1 LLRNGVV
8 HTPARPGAT
17 ALAVEGHEIVW
28 VGAEA
33 GADGLA
39 DEADVIVD
47 LAGALVTA
55 AFVDSHVHLA
65 STGLA
70 AAGVRLHGV
79 GSRSQALEMVAAG
92 ARSRPAVLRGVGWDE
107 TLWDDPR
114 PLTRTELDAATDGL
128 PVYLARVD
136 VHSAVI
142 SSALADRSPG
152 ITSAAGWSEDGRVER
167 DAHHVARRGADSLT
181 TSSMREDAIA
191 TALRTA
197 AARGI
202 GCVHEIGAPHL
213 SQQGDFASIDRI
225 AAREPVPSVARY
237 WGELGAFDTARELG
251 VLGLA
256 GDLCVDGSIGSH
268 TSAMREPYADRAT
281 TGHAYLTVEQLR
293 AHVVGCTRHGLQ
305 AGFHVIGDRA
315 NDLVREAL
323 HGAAEEVGRAA
334 IRAAGHRMEHLEM
347 PDAAGLA
354 LLADLGVSASTQPA
368 FDAEWGGPDGVYARR
383 LGIERAVAMNPFRS
397 MVDAGIRLAFGS
409 DSPVTPLAPWAGVR
423 AAATHRTP
431 AQRLTV
437 HEAFDAHTAG
447 GWAVAGRPGAGR
459 LVIGAPATYAVWDVP
474 AGLGPE
480 GLPRLDEADEPRCT
494 STVVAGRTIFASI
507 GLSQEDWRSPRSLT

>member
-1 LLRNGVV
+1 MVLEPVDLLHLGSDRTIGVYPLE
-8 HTPARPGAT
+8 TD
-17 ALAVEGHEIVW
+17 
-28 VGAEA
+28 
-33 GADGLA
+33 DGLA
-39 DEADVIVD
+39 LFDCGPSVCCEA
-47 LAGALVTA
+47 LE
-55 AFVDSHVHLA
+55 
-65 STGLA
+65 TGLA
-70 AAGVRLHGV
+70 ARGL
-79 GSRSQALEMVAAG
+79 ALEDVRHLLLSHIHLDHAGAAG
-92 ARSRPAVLRGVGWDE
+92 
-107 TLWDDPR
+107 TLVR
-114 PLTRTELDAATDGL
+114 RL
-128 PVYLARVD
+128 PHLQ
-136 VHSAVI
+136 VHVS
-142 SSALADRSPG
+142 
-152 ITSAAGWSEDGRVER
+152 
-167 DAHHVARRGADSLT
+167 
-181 TSSMREDAIA
+181 
-191 TALRTA
+191 
-197 AARGI
+197 
-202 GCVHEIGAPHL
+202 EIGAPHL

-281 TGHAYLTVEQLR
+281 TGHAYLTVEELR

-354 LLADLGVSASTQPA
+354 LLADLGVSASVQPA

-397 MVDAGIRLAFGS
+397 MVDAGLRLAFGS

-480 GLPRLDEADEPRCT
+480 GLPRSDEADEPRCT
-494 STVVAGRTIFASI
+494 STVVAGRTIFASTR
-507 GLSQEDWRSPRSLT
+507 LSQED

>member
-1 LLRNGVV
+1 MTRALLRNGVV
-8 HTPARPGAT
+8 YTPAHPRAT
-17 ALAVEGHEIVW
+17 ALAVHDHEIVW
-28 VGAEA
+28 VGDEA

-39 DEADVIVD
+39 GEADVTVN
-47 LAGALVTA
+47 LAGALVTP

-79 GSRSQALEMVAAG
+79 RSRSRALEMVAAA

-107 TLWDDPR
+107 SLWDDPR
-114 PLTRTELDAATDGL
+114 PLTRAELDAASDGL

-136 VHSAVI
+136 VHSAVV
-142 SSALADRSPG
+142 SSALAERSPG
-152 ITSAAGWSEDGRVER
+152 ITEAVGWSADGRVER
-167 DAHHVARRGADSLT
+167 DAHHVARKGADRLT
-181 TSSMREDAIA
+181 TASMREDAIA
-191 TALRTA
+191 TGLRTA

-213 SQQGDFASIDRI
+213 SQAGDFASIDRI
-225 AAREPVPSVARY
+225 AAREPVPAVARY
-237 WGELGAFDTARELG
+237 WGELGAYDTARELG

-281 TGHAYLTVEQLR
+281 TGHAYLSMEQLR
-293 AHVVGCTRHGLQ
+293 EHVVGCTRRGLQ

-323 HGAAEEVGRAA
+323 QGAAAEVGRAA
-334 IRAAGHRMEHLEM
+334 LRAAGHRMEHVEM

-354 LLADLGVSASTQPA
+354 VMGDLGVRASVQPA
-368 FDAEWGGPDGVYARR
+368 FDAEWGGSDGVYARR
-383 LGIERAVAMNPFRS
+383 LGVERAVAMNPFRS
-397 MVDAGIRLAFGS
+397 MAAAGIRLAFGS
-409 DSPVTPLAPWAGVR
+409 DSPVTPLAPWRGVR
-423 AAATHRTP
+423 AAVHHRTP
-431 AQRLTV
+431 AERLAISQ
-437 HEAFDAHTAG
+437 AFDAHTAG
-447 GWAVAGRPGAGR
+447 GWAAAGRGGAGR
-459 LVIGAPATYAVWDVP
+459 LVIGAPATYAVWSVP

-480 GLPRLDEADEPRCT
+480 RLPLLDWDDEPRCT
-494 STVVAGRTIFASI
+494 ATVVDGRTIFAY
-507 GLSQEDWRSPRSLT
+507 GGFSQEN